1 MKKKII
7 HIIVCMLC
15 LSSCSDKFLDLSPE
29 TNLTDASFFKTES
42 HFDLALVGVYEQLR
56 GIIYPG
62 LYMDEMRSDNAFF
75 RYYIPDRG
83 PANWVED
90 IIEWIDQSQTTQT
103 NNRYY
108 SDYSGISRANTILTR
123 IGGAG
128 QVGEEAKKRIS
139 GETLFLRA
147 FFYFDLVTHYGGV
160 PLYLEEVVS
169 EQTAYLP
176 RSSADEVYTQI
187 LKDLQDAIPML
198 PVVTTFPSTGRASQG
213 AAKMLLARAC
223 MSKPTK
229 DYVAAES
236 ALRDITKMNYSLWDN
251 YADVFKTSN
260 KNGKES
266 ILEIQYMAGDEGQQS
281 MFIYYMFPKTS
292 STLLLTGTADN
303 NVSNGGWN
311 VPNQELIDSYEDGD
325 LRLPVS
331 VKIIEGTLNGGNVS
345 YDPITI
351 LAIKEIGGYTPEPD
365 KVYFPY
371 IAKYVHGPYSK
382 PFNTGENW
390 PVYRYADALL
400 LLAECLVQEGKS
412 TDALPYI
419 NQVRNRAGL
428 PNSTIAT
435 TETVLNERR
444 HELAFENQR
453 FTDLVRTG
461 KAIEVMTAYGIR
473 MKSMYNFLPARSF
486 NITENRLIYP
496 IPYRETQINNE
507 LVQNPGY

>member
-1 MKKKII
+1 
-7 HIIVCMLC
+7 MLC
-15 LSSCSDKFLDLSPE
+15 LSSCRKDFLDLAPVTGLS
-29 TNLTDASFFKTES
+29 DATFYKTKS
-42 HFDLALVGVYEQLR
+42 QFDLALVGVYQQLR
-56 GIIYPG
+56 GIIIPG

-90 IIEWIDQSQTTQT
+90 IIEWTDQSQTTQT
-103 NNRYY
+103 NNRYF
-108 SDYSGISRANTILTR
+108 SDYSGISMANTILTR
-123 IGGAG
+123 IGGAN
-128 QVGEEAKKRIS
+128 QLAKGEKDTIS

-176 RSSADEVYTQI
+176 ISSADEVYAQI
-187 LKDLQDAIPML
+187 IKDLQVAIPTL
-198 PVVTTFPSTGRASQG
+198 PAVTTFPATGRASQG
-213 AAKMLLARAC
+213 AAKMLLAKAY
-223 MSKPTK
+223 MSEPTR
-229 DYVAAES
+229 DYSAAES

-251 YADVFKTSN
+251 YADVFKPAN

-266 ILEIQYMAGDEGQQS
+266 IFEIQYMAGDVGQQS

-292 STLLLTGTADN
+292 STALLTGISDN
-303 NVSNGGWN
+303 DVSLGGWD
-311 VPNQELIDSYEDGD
+311 VPNQELIDSYEAGD

-331 VKIIEGTLNGGNVS
+331 VKIIEGTLNGGTVN
-345 YDPITI
+345 YDPVTY
-351 LAIKEIGGYTPEPD
+351 LAIRDIGDYTPDPA

-371 IAKYVHGPYSK
+371 IAKYVHGPYGK
-382 PFNTGENW
+382 PYNTDEDW

-412 TDALPYI
+412 TDALAYI

-428 PNSTIAT
+428 PNLSVATIDN
-435 TETVLNERR
+435 VLNERR

-453 FTDLVRTG
+453 WTDLIRTG
-461 KAIEVMTAYGIR
+461 KAIEVMTSYGIR
-473 MKSMYNFLPARSF
+473 MKSMYDFLPAASF

-496 IPYRETQINNE
+496 IPYRETQINSQ
-507 LVQNPGY
+507 LIQNPGY